1 MAIIPHSLTA
11 RSHRFNETRCVL
23 VLSKYLANMGLIPI
37 VSTMPR

>member
-1 MAIIPHSLTA
+1 
-11 RSHRFNETRCVL
+11 